1 MARPLITLALTLGL
15 AACGGEGSGRT
26 TVLHLATD
34 PEGALAFDKDSLEAP
49 AGEVTIELT
58 NDAPIPHDVSVED
71 NGVEESSP
79 TAITS
84 TASLTVELEPGT
96 YTFFCSVANHR
107 EAGMEGTFTIE

>member
-1 MARPLITLALTLGL
+1 MARPLIMFALTLGL

-26 TVLHLATD
+26 TIIHLSTD
-34 PEGALAFDKDSLEAP
+34 PEGALEFDKESLRAP
-49 AGEVTIELT
+49 VGEVTIELT
-58 NDAPIPHDVSVED
+58 NDAPIPHNVSVEG

-84 TASLTVELEPGT
+84 RAALTVELEQGT

-107 EAGMEGTFTIE
+107 EAGMEGTLTIE

>member
-1 MARPLITLALTLGL
+1 MARSLVTLALTLGL
-15 AACGGEGSGRT
+15 AACGGEGSGET

-34 PEGALAFDKDSLEAP
+34 PEGALAFDKDALEAP
-49 AGEVTIELT
+49 AGEVAIELT
-58 NDAPIPHDVSVED
+58 NEAPIPHDVSVEG

-84 TASLTVELEPGT
+84 TASLTLDLERGT

-107 EAGMEGTFTIE
+107 EAGMEGMLKIE

>member
-1 MARPLITLALTLGL
+1 MRPLITLALTLGL
-15 AACGGEGSGRT
+15 AACGGESGKT

-34 PEGALAFDKDSLEAP
+34 PDGALAFDKESLRAP

-58 NDAPIPHDVSVED
+58 NDAPIPHDVSVEG
-71 NGVEESSP
+71 NGVRESSP

-84 TASLTVELEPGT
+84 RAALEVELDPGT

-107 EAGMEGTFTIE
+107 EAGMEGTLTID

>member
-1 MARPLITLALTLGL
+1 LVTLALTLGL

-26 TVLHLATD
+26 TLHLATD
-34 PEGALAFDKDSLEAP
+34 PEGALAFDKASLEAP

-58 NDAPIPHDVSVED
+58 NEAPIPHDVSVEG

-84 TASLTVELEPGT
+84 TASLTVELEAGT

-107 EAGMEGTFTIE
+107 EAGMEGTLTVE